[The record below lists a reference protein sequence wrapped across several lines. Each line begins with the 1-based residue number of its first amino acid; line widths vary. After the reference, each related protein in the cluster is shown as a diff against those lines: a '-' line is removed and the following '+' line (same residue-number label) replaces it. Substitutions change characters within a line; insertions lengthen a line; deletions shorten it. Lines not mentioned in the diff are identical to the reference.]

1 MMFTFFV
8 LHSSTIRYDT
18 RNSVCD
24 DYYSLWLGQKMAF
37 GDVFTCTSP
46 MLKYICSSCY
56 FQLLL
61 NVKETSRIPN
71 IHYPRT
77 FGVANRP
84 WRPFRIINSPESG
97 LEWANRQQIRIVTR
111 SSRRL
116 KKFALGLMRSTEY
129 SKSMIISGTILTPLL
144 VNPCGA
150 PSKF

>member
-1 MMFTFFV
+1 M
-8 LHSSTIRYDT
+8 
-18 RNSVCD
+18 CD

-37 GDVFTCTSP
+37 GDVFMCTSP
-46 MLKYICSSCY
+46 MLKYIRSSCY

-61 NVKETSRIPN
+61 DVKETSQIPN

-84 WRPFRIINSPESG
+84 WRLFRIINSPESG
-97 LEWANRQQIRIVTR
+97 LEWANSPVSGLEWANRQQIRIATR

-116 KKFALGLMRSTEY
+116 KKFARLGLLRSTEY

-150 PSKF
+150 PSKS